1 MELSY
6 IQTCVIELS
15 TTYAQIDEPKKAV
28 EVLERYKER
37 IKTAQF
43 TYTYGLALLEIEQPL
58 KALMQLVLASM
69 NREFVTINSLSIYIH
84 DLIFRIEQRLLRE
97 GGIIKDA
104 DMDCRFG
111 VNIFFTM
118 FEAVIHAAE
127 VADRTFWPVMVIVYL
142 HFQIYLLMS
151 V

>member
-28 EVLERYKER
+28 KVLERYKER

-69 NREFVTINSLSIYIH
+69 MNDKDTLGENLFYCYEHIIRLYQMFGQPQMAEP
-84 DLIFRIEQRLLRE
+84 FRQKYEECLKKRQQAFEQIR
-97 GGIIKDA
+97 DY
-104 DMDCRFG
+104 
-111 VNIFFTM
+111 V
-118 FEAVIHAAE
+118 
-127 VADRTFWPVMVIVYL
+127 
-142 HFQIYLLMS
+142 
-151 V
+151 